1 MLNAEPQR
9 LPEVPASL
17 SGNAGDRGL
26 VSIIVPV
33 FNGERYLRES
43 LESILAQ
50 SYPRMEIF
58 VMDDASTD
66 GTAGVVATFGERVEY
81 HRQETNRGIYGNA
94 NDGIAM
100 ARGEYIAI
108 YHADDIYDTRM
119 IEREVD
125 FLQRYPEAGAV
136 FCQSIFID
144 PVGNE
149 RGRLEIPQQ
158 VRGGCPLPYATVFNA
173 LLKYKNTFLTCPSS
187 MVRASAYRDV
197 GVYRDAEFRNTSDM
211 EMWLRIARKYPIG
224 VLEEYLF
231 RYRYGHGNSA
241 QRYRRLR
248 TDPER
253 YFRIMD
259 LYLEMADS
267 AIATPEALAGHEAHR
282 AEDNL
287 MRAINF
293 YILGELDQAA
303 EVLRLVG
310 PGSIL
315 GSATVQRARL
325 LMLYWGL
332 QCLVRLPRVNFLA
345 ERFYRRWNVKG
356 EWDKRQPIGLR
367 SAADVTRTRAR

>member
-1 MLNAEPQR
+1 MSGRFHE
-9 LPEVPASL
+9 LP
-17 SGNAGDRGL
+17 L

-43 LESILAQ
+43 LDSILAQ
-50 SYPRMEIF
+50 TYSRTEVF

-66 GTAGVVATFGERVEY
+66 GTRGLAAAYGERVKY
-81 HRQETNRGIYGNA
+81 HRQEANRGIYGNA

-108 YHADDIYDTRM
+108 YHADDIYDARI
-119 IEREVD
+119 IEREVA
-125 FLQRYPEAGAV
+125 FLERYPEAGAV
-136 FCQSIFID
+136 FCQDIFID
-144 PVGNE
+144 PAGNE
-149 RGRLEIPQQ
+149 RGRLEIPEE
-158 VRGGCPLPYATVFNA
+158 VRGGRPLPYATVFNA
-173 LLKYKNTFLTCPSS
+173 LLKHKNTFLTCPSS
-187 MVRASAYRDV
+187 MVRASVYRDV

-211 EMWLRIARKYPIG
+211 EMWLRIAQKCPIG

-259 LYLEMADS
+259 LYLEKGDS
-267 AIATPEALAGHEAHR
+267 AIATAEALAGHEAHR

-287 MRAINF
+287 MRAINL

-303 EVLRLVG
+303 EVLRLVR

-325 LMLYWGL
+325 LMLYCVL

-345 ERFYRRWNVKG
+345 EAFYRRWNVKG
-356 EWDKRQPIGLR
+356 EWDKWQPVGLR
-367 SAADVTRTRAR
+367 STADATRTGAR